1 MRAHLQIRRALLAAG
16 LASVCL
22 AVALPVYAD
31 AITVVVQRVDTSQF
45 PTVTAYMS
53 VSNSSGAP
61 VTGLG
66 GSALVVQ
73 EDGKPVDQLNVEPV
87 ADQDPM
93 AVAIVIDVSGDVA
106 QTLPTVKEAA
116 DSLIDTLGLSD
127 RGTVVTFGSR
137 VTLVQDYTSDKSAL
151 KSAVDSLA
159 AGGNRVAYDSLAQTA
174 RRQGAQPEHR
184 KPIILFTNGADTA
197 STESLDA
204 ATQAAA
210 TAGSSVYTIGLGPNV
225 TRDSLT
231 RMSSSTAGRTVFLT
245 NPADLKPTYLAIA
258 DQIRREYVVRYASR
272 LPMDGGSH
280 GLAIQVTTGGQS
292 VTGLAAFQV
301 PAPVAV
307 PTLQP
312 TAIATAQPVAAPP
325 TPAPPSVDATLLLGL
340 LLLLALVGVTVFY
353 LTRRTAPAVV
363 APAKPAPAVEAAT
376 LARGGDQ
383 TWIVDDPGAAAAGRT
398 MIRQGREPTP
408 PQVRLAIVQDGQP
421 SEFVSRDSPITLGRS
436 KEKVNVFI
444 ADPLVSGEHARI
456 RRDGSQFYLEDLT
469 SKNGTRLN
477 GEPIAPG
484 QARVLKSNDR
494 IYIGD
499 AVVTFVVD
507 SR

>member
-1 MRAHLQIRRALLAAG
+1 MRTHLRFWRAFITIG
-16 LASVCL
+16 VASVCL
-22 AVALPVYAD
+22 AVALPAYAD

-45 PTVTAYMS
+45 PTVTAYVS

-61 VTGLG
+61 LTGLD

-73 EDGKPVDQLNVEPV
+73 EDGKPVDLLNVDAL

-93 AVAIVIDVSGDVA
+93 AVAIVIDVSGEMA
-106 QTLPTVKEAA
+106 QTLPPVKAAA
-116 DSLIDTLGLSD
+116 DSLIDTLGPSD
-127 RGTVVTFGSR
+127 RGIVVTFGSR
-137 VTLVQDYTSDKSAL
+137 VTLVQDYTNDKSAL

-159 AGGNRVAYDSLAQTA
+159 AGGNRVVYDSLAQTA
-174 RRQGAQPEHR
+174 RRQGAQSEHR
-184 KPIILFTNGADTA
+184 KPIILLTNGADTA
-197 STESLDA
+197 SAEGLDA

-210 TAGSSVYTIGLGPNV
+210 TAGSPVYTIGFGPNV

-231 RMSSSTAGRTVFLT
+231 RMSSSTAGRSVFLS
-245 NPADLKPTYLAIA
+245 NPADLQPTYLAIA
-258 DQIRREYVVRYASR
+258 DQIRREYVVRYASK

-292 VTGLAAFQV
+292 VTGLARFQV
-301 PAPVAV
+301 PAPVGV

-312 TAIATAQPVAAPP
+312 TPVATAQPVAAPA
-325 TPAPPSVDATLLLGL
+325 TAAPPSVDPTLLLGL
-340 LLLLALVGVTVFY
+340 LLLLALGGVALFY
-353 LTRRTAPAVV
+353 LTRRTAAPAVV
-363 APAKPAPAVEAAT
+363 APAKPTPPIEAT
-376 LARGGDQ
+376 MARGSDQ
-383 TWIVDDPGAAAAGRT
+383 TWIVDDPGAGAAGRT
-398 MIRQGREPTP
+398 MMRHGREPTP

-421 SEFVSRDSPITLGRS
+421 SEFVSRESPIVLGRS
-436 KEKVNVFI
+436 KERVNVFI
-444 ADPLVSGEHARI
+444 PDPLVSGEHARI
-456 RRDGSQFYLEDLT
+456 RRDGSAFYLEDLT

-484 QARVLKSNDR
+484 QPRVLKSNDR